1 MFRYTLSLLFTFLL
15 LSQLYAQNSANSLT
29 LEDAYAILEQTNP
42 QLQDK
47 KIIEQLSDKEQQ
59 ITDKAKLPQLM
70 FKGQAQTQSASVQLE
85 LPPGVSLPFTIN
97 QPRNTYKTY
106 AEAQYTIYDG
116 GFNKAQKEITS
127 AKLQSDLINL
137 AVTEYQLQGQINELF
152 LKINLLK
159 EQKVLL
165 EYTLNAL
172 SERKETVSAGVA
184 EGVLLQS
191 ELTRITIKILELTS
205 QQNNLKENINGLVA
219 MLSTFLNKEITA
231 ETNLILPKKAAQ
243 NTTTTRPELQL
254 IAANEKQLL
263 AGIKTI
269 DAARKP
275 KIGAY
280 AQGGVGYP
288 NPLNFLNNETSTYGL
303 AGVQFNW
310 QITDWKKSST
320 QKEMIALQSEKLKNA
335 DAALQQNISA
345 KHSKYVADV
354 KRLNAQLESDKQ
366 IVKLQE
372 QITEQTKA
380 MLDDGVINHAEYINQ
395 LNEELK
401 AKQNIVIH
409 NAELQSIEIGYWYD
423 LGANFSTTKTN

>member
-1 MFRYTLSLLFTFLL
+1 
-15 LSQLYAQNSANSLT
+15 
-29 LEDAYAILEQTNP
+29 
-42 QLQDK
+42 
-47 KIIEQLSDKEQQ
+47 
-59 ITDKAKLPQLM
+59 
-70 FKGQAQTQSASVQLE
+70 
-85 LPPGVSLPFTIN
+85 
-97 QPRNTYKTY
+97 
-106 AEAQYTIYDG
+106 
-116 GFNKAQKEITS
+116 
-127 AKLQSDLINL
+127 
-137 AVTEYQLQGQINELF
+137 LQGQINELF